1 MIIAY
6 IKMASKIGCFNEKCI
21 NRSILFSKDLNLTKM
36 IASLFSRI
44 RCSCWV
50 SEQLICFHLKRP
62 TLAPGL
68 KSQRSHWLIIFCCLL
83 QVGQPVSL
91 IDSSRERSIDFFWL
105 KSIKSF
111 TWDDSDA
118 ALPCSSHKQKY
129 RTELLVTINL
139 KIIFTSF

>member
-21 NRSILFSKDLNLTKM
+21 NRSILFSKDLM
-36 IASLFSRI
+36 

-68 KSQRSHWLIIFCCLL
+68 KSQRSQWLIIFCCLL